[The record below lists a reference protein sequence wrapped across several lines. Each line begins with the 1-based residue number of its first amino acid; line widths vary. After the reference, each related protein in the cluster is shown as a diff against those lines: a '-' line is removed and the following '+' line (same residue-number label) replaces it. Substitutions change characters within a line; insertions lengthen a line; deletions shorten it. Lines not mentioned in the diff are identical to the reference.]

1 MELDFP
7 TITPSDL
14 LLEKM
19 QIVQITEK
27 DLKDTMILLREHEIK
42 EHENDVI
49 NTKYIAKLLSND
61 WGFYYT
67 VTTNLKKT
75 KEFLNFFDALTDED
89 KNIISEKIDKLLDYI
104 EREPK
109 SLKWKARAKIGT
121 RKKWYREVETIE

>member
-61 WGFYYT
+61 WEFYYT

>member
-1 MELDFP
+1 LELDFP